1 MRNMPEVNQKG
12 IRSNVWNLVFT
23 NVLILYYSDFSPL
36 FEFVISI
43 AVLYNFYRYTQVSTL
58 IFIST

>member
-1 MRNMPEVNQKG
+1 MRNMLEVNQKG

-36 FEFVISI
+36 FEFIISI
-43 AVLYNFYRYTQVSTL
+43 AVLYHFYRYTQVSTL